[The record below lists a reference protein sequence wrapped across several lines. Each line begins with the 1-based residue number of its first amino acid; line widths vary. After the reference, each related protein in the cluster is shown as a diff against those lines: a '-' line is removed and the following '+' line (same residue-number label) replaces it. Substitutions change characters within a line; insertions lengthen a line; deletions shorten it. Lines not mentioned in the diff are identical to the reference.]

1 MLKPI
6 CLLILLITITNNLH
20 SQDRC
25 YSFTNG
31 SNPVR
36 LNPIIDKRVKY
47 KISTGLCY
55 HYNSTSIDIGYK
67 RNYLSLTFMNP
78 NPHRSTMRM
87 KEEIYIGYT
96 YDLPIGRKGN
106 VHIGITP
113 SFEITS
119 HEPVGRLYIDR
130 RVYKGFFIHGSTI
143 QVGTRMNHLIGGIKL
158 FI

>member
-1 MLKPI
+1 MLKKI
-6 CLLILLITITNNLH
+6 CLLILLITITNHLH
-20 SQDRC
+20 SQNRC

-31 SNPVR
+31 YKGNISNPIV
-36 LNPIIDKRVKY
+36 DKNVKY

-55 HYNSTSIDIGYK
+55 HYTSTSIDIGYK
-67 RNYLSLTFMNP
+67 RNLISLTTMTP
-78 NPHRSTMRM
+78 NPARATTRM

-96 YDLPIGRKGN
+96 YDLPIGRKEN
-106 VHIGITP
+106 YHIGIT
-113 SFEITS
+113 SAFEITT
-119 HEPVGRLYIDR
+119 HKPVGRLYIDR

>member
-6 CLLILLITITNNLH
+6 CLLILLITITNHLH

-67 RNYLSLTFMNP
+67 SHYLSLTFMNP

>member
-6 CLLILLITITNNLH
+6 CLLILLITITNHLH

-78 NPHRSTMRM
+78 NIHRSTMRM

-96 YDLPIGRKGN
+96 YDYPIGRKGN

-119 HEPVGRLYIDR
+119 HEPVVRFYIDKR
-130 RVYKGFFIHGSTI
+130 IYKGFFLHGSTV
-143 QVGTRMNHLIGGIKL
+143 QVSNRMNHLIGGIKVV
-158 FI
+158 I

>member
-1 MLKPI
+1 MLKKL
-6 CLLILLITITNNLH
+6 CLPILLIIITNHLH
-20 SQDRC
+20 SQNRC

-31 SNPVR
+31 YKGNISNPIV
-36 LNPIIDKRVKY
+36 DKNVKY

-67 RNYLSLTFMNP
+67 RNLFSLTTMTTNP
-78 NPHRSTMRM
+78 ARATTRM
-87 KEEIYIGYT
+87 KDEFYMGYT
-96 YDLPIGRKGN
+96 YNIPIGRKEAY
-106 VHIGITP
+106 HIGIT
-113 SFEITS
+113 SAFEITT

-130 RVYKGFFIHGSTI
+130 RIYKGFFIHGSTI

>member
-1 MLKPI
+1 MLKNI
-6 CLLILLITITNNLH
+6 IITIVFSILSNNLY

-25 YSFTNG
+25 YSFNNRYKG
-31 SNPVR
+31 NISNPIV
-36 LNPIIDKRVKY
+36 DKNVKY

-67 RNYLSLTFMNP
+67 RNYLSFTFMNP
-78 NPHRSTMRM
+78 NIHRSTMRM

-96 YDLPIGRKGN
+96 YDYPIGRKGN

-119 HEPVGRLYIDR
+119 HEPVVRFYIDKR
-130 RVYKGFFIHGSTI
+130 IYKGFFLHGSTV
-143 QVGTRMNHLIGGIKL
+143 QVSNRMNHLIGGIKVS
-158 FI
+158 I